1 MATLTMGSAG
11 NYTWYL
17 DYTISQSI
25 SLNRSTI
32 SYTLRIRRNVASS
45 WGAFW
50 GSSARTFNVTI
61 NGSSDSEGHTN
72 IDFRNSQDIDFTTGS
87 VNVNHD
93 ADGTKSPV
101 SVSVSVSGSYLSSG
115 FPVPTSLSGKTISLA
130 TIPRAATSITRSA
143 STQTGSATTLALSP
157 LVSGFNYVLE
167 YKSPLTGTWT
177 GIGSASGISGS
188 SWPYSTTIAHGEIP
202 NATSGTIQY
211 RVTTLDGS
219 GGPQIGSTAEASF
232 AYTVPTSVQPTIGAP
247 TWTEG
252 ASTAGLSTLTNS
264 AEVFVQ
270 GWSKLIPTFTSDPG
284 TGASTTTAV
293 ATVNGVSGNTTSGVA
308 FANVVT
314 TQGVGSAFSAIITDS
329 RGRTDTETGTVSPA
343 VHRWGRPI
351 ASAGTPVVTPTS
363 TTQTIA
369 LSGVQATTT
378 SFYLSGSQRNVL
390 QTRVGYRNL
399 TTAGAWVYGSWTAQ
413 ALSSSDA
420 SDNAYAPGTA
430 ITVAT
435 GLEPSHEYEVTIQV
449 RDIFG
454 LNSLNYSSGT
464 PYVESSLVVSA
475 QNVLISLDGNT
486 AVGIGK
492 IPTQGIFDVAGDV
505 HATTVHA
512 TTLTQDGNAV
522 VDVTDTATSSV
533 AGIVELATNAET
545 LTGTATDLAV
555 TPDGLASLTA
565 LSTRRGLVELAT
577 DAEAQ
582 AGSDTQRAV
591 TPSGL
596 AARSVSLFSGSA
608 NGGSNFSLSQGITD
622 FTRVTIYYS
631 DNDDYFDSVDI
642 YTPDTVFSSSASTAT
657 KYLLSAAGGGSTGY
671 LKRRIIYFSSTA
683 YLRTL
688 RTEYVAINGSNYISA
703 NNQIVIT
710 RIVGHY

>member
-17 DYTISQSI
+17 DYTTSQSV

-32 SYTLRIRRNVASS
+32 SYTLRIRRNVASN
-45 WGAFW
+45 WGAWW
-50 GSSARTFNVTI
+50 GSPARTFNVTI
-61 NGSSDSEGHTN
+61 NGSSDSEGFASV
-72 IDFRNSQDIDFTTGS
+72 DFRNSQNINFTSGS
-87 VNVNHD
+87 VNVSHS

-101 SVSVSVSGSYLSSG
+101 GVSVSVSGSYVSSG
-115 FPVPTSLSGKTISLA
+115 FPVPTSLGGRTISLA

-219 GGPQIGSTAEASF
+219 GGPQIGSTTEASF

-264 AEVFVQ
+264 AAVFVKD
-270 GWSKLIPTFTSDPG
+270 WSKLIPTFTSDPG

-314 TQGVGSAFSAIITDS
+314 TQGVGSAFSATVTDS

-351 ASAGTPVVTPTS
+351 ANAGTPVVTPTS

-369 LSGVQATTT
+369 LSGTQATTT

-399 TTAGAWVYGSWTAQ
+399 TTAGAWVYGSWTSQ

-435 GLEPSHEYEVTIQV
+435 GLEPSHEYEVTLQV

-464 PYVESSLVVSA
+464 PYVESSLIVSA
-475 QNVLISLDGNT
+475 QDVLISLDGNT

-492 IPTQGIFDVAGDV
+492 IPTQGILDVAGDV
-505 HATTVHA
+505 YA

-522 VDVTDTATSSV
+522 VDAAD
-533 AGIVELATNAET
+533 LATTDIEGISKFAT
-545 LTGTATDLAV
+545 DAHTIAGTATNRAV

-565 LSTRRGLVELAT
+565 LTTRRGLVELAT
-577 DAEAQ
+577 DAETQ
-582 AGSDTQRAV
+582 AGSDAERAV

-596 AARSVSLFSGSA
+596 TARSVSLFSGSA
-608 NGGSNFSLSQGITD
+608 DGGVNFGLSQGIAD
-622 FTRVTIYYS
+622 FTRVTIYYK
-631 DNDDYFDSVDI
+631 DNDDYSDSVDI
-642 YTPDTVFSSSASTAT
+642 YPPDTVFSGSASTAT
-657 KYLLSAAGGGSTGY
+657 KYLLSAAGGGGTGY

-688 RTEYVAINGSNYISA
+688 RTEYVATDSKYYRSA
-703 NNQIVIT
+703 SNQIVIT
-710 RIVGHY
+710 RIVGQY